1 MKGYWNNLRPFEKRV
16 LVGVAT
22 LFFIVLN
29 FLLVI
34 PHFSDWGQV
43 QRRKDDAHRK
53 LDLFIAGTNEVPRLT
68 RMVKDLESEGLAVPP
83 EEQDFQFAN
92 AVNSEASRSGVRII
106 QNGTIKN
113 STNQFFI
120 EKSQGITVQAGES
133 QLVQFLY
140 NLGASNSL
148 IRVRDLGLRPE
159 QARHDLIASIQLV
172 ASYQKKMPA
181 RPAAGSRSPAS
192 APKNSPSSGR
202 PPSPAAKPSNLTTK
216 TP

>member
-1 MKGYWNNLRPFEKRV
+1 MKGYWNSLRPFEKRV
-16 LVGVAT
+16 LVGVTA

-43 QRRKDDAHRK
+43 KKRKAEAERK
-53 LDLFIAGTNEVPRLT
+53 LDLFESETNQIPRYERL
-68 RMVKDLESEGLAVPP
+68 VKTLENEGLAVPP

-92 AVNSEASRSGVRII
+92 AVNSQASRSGVRII

-120 EKSQGITVQAGES
+120 EKSQSITVQAGEP
-133 QLVQFLY
+133 QLVDFLY

-172 ASYQKKMPA
+172 ASYQKKVTARAASRAQVPSAPA
-181 RPAAGSRSPAS
+181 RRPAGPAGA
-192 APKNSPSSGR
+192 SPS
-202 PPSPAAKPSNLTTK
+202 NVTTK
-216 TP
+216 KP

>member
-16 LVGVAT
+16 LVGVAS
-22 LFFIVLN
+22 LFFVVLN

-43 QRRKDDAHRK
+43 HNRKGEAEHKISVFQAEIDQMTSYERR
-53 LDLFIAGTNEVPRLT
+53 
-68 RMVKDLESEGLAVPP
+68 VKELENEGLAVPP

-92 AVNSEASRSGVRII
+92 AVNSQASRSGVRII

-113 STNQFFI
+113 STNQFFV
-120 EKSQGITVQAGES
+120 EKSQSISVQAGEA
-133 QLVQFLY
+133 QLVDFLY

-159 QARHDLIASIQLV
+159 QARHDLVASIQLV
-172 ASYQKKMPA
+172 ASYLRKAPA
-181 RPAAGSRSPAS
+181 HAPTSPRAS
-192 APKNSPSSGR
+192 SSSISSSPSSTQ
-202 PPSPAAKPSNLTTK
+202 PQTPATKISPLNTKKP
-216 TP
+216 

>member
-16 LVGVAT
+16 LVGVAA
-22 LFFIVLN
+22 LFFVVLN

-34 PHFSDWGQV
+34 PHFSDWSQV
-43 QRRKDDAHRK
+43 RRRKAEALGK
-53 LDLFIAGTNEVPRLT
+53 LDLFQTEIDKKGGYDREVR
-68 RMVKDLESEGLAVPP
+68 KLESEGLAVPP

-92 AVNSEASRSGVRII
+92 AVNLQASRSGVRII

-120 EKSQGITVQAGES
+120 EKSQGITVQSGES
-133 QLVQFLY
+133 QLVDFLF

-181 RPAAGSRSPAS
+181 RSAAPPRTPGAPIKSP
-192 APKNSPSSGR
+192 PSS
-202 PPSPAAKPSNLTTK
+202 AKPPTPATKSPNSTTK
-216 TP
+216 SP

>member
-1 MKGYWNNLRPFEKRV
+1 MKGYWNSLRPFEKRV
-16 LVGVAT
+16 LVGVAS

-43 QRRKDDAHRK
+43 RIRKAEAQHKLSVFQAEIEQMPGYERR
-53 LDLFIAGTNEVPRLT
+53 
-68 RMVKDLESEGLAVPP
+68 VKELENEGLAVPP

-92 AVNSEASRSGVRII
+92 AVNGQASRSGVRII

-120 EKSQGITVQAGES
+120 EKSQNITVQAGEP
-133 QLVQFLY
+133 QLVDFLY

-159 QARHDLIASIQLV
+159 QAHHDLIASIQLV
-172 ASYQKKMPA
+172 ASYQRKAPA
-181 RPAAGSRSPAS
+181 RSTTPPRTPGAPLKTTPSP
-192 APKNSPSSGR
+192 GR
-202 PPSPAAKPSNLTTK
+202 PQTTPAKSSHLTTK